1 MKHFL
6 QIKET
11 FQLKDKCCTKKSKLS
26 KEKCEKGDLTSRGDI
41 GHGYTGESETL
52 FISAFSNTLV
62 SKS

>member
-26 KEKCEKGDLTSRGDI
+26 KEKCEEGDLTSRGDI
-41 GHGYTGESETL
+41 GHGYTGESETQHSL
-52 FISAFSNTLV
+52 TI
-62 SKS
+62 